1 MENEPKRE
9 EILSEEEIISKVS
22 EQIERDLE
30 FNQTPMI
37 FIPDTTGEGPES
49 EVAVQKTLELANKV
63 VEVYTNKGYKVSID
77 RDPADFREFYLKL
90 EK

>member
-37 FIPDTTGEGPES
+37 FI
-49 EVAVQKTLELANKV
+49 Q
-63 VEVYTNKGYKVSID
+63 IC
-77 RDPADFREFYLKL
+77 
-90 EK
+90 